1 MKRIVAAAPWIFV
14 IIWSSGFAVAKYVL
28 PVADPIY
35 FLGIRLLVAAFI
47 LLLLTLALKQPTYLS
62 RSELLASLAI
72 GITLHGVYL
81 AGVWYAIKLGAPSGL
96 SSVITSM
103 QPIFVAIVAVRILGE
118 PLTRRQCIGLLIGLF
133 GVILVVLPK
142 LSSSSGFTAESLGL
156 LFMAL
161 GGSTFATLL
170 QKRVGQSIPLM
181 IGTTYQFASA
191 GVCLLL
197 VALLQGKTH
206 LHITHASVFAMAWAV
221 FVTSIVSIL
230 LYLWLLNRGS
240 AAKVSSLLYLVPP
253 LAVLQSFVLFH
264 EKVAPLGLCGIA
276 LTVFGVALV
285 VRS

>member
-1 MKRIVAAAPWIFV
+1 MKRLVAAAPWIFIV
-14 IIWSSGFAVAKYVL
+14 IWSSGFAVAKYVL

-35 FLGIRLLVAAFI
+35 FLGIRLLVAALI
-47 LLLLTLALKQPTYLS
+47 LFLIALAFKQPIHLS
-62 RSELLASLAI
+62 RSDLLASLVI
-72 GITLHGVYL
+72 GVTLHGVYL

-103 QPIFVAIVAVRILGE
+103 QPIFVAVLAIRILGE
-118 PLTRRQCIGLLIGLF
+118 PLTRKQVGGLILGLIG
-133 GVILVVLPK
+133 VVLVVFPK
-142 LSSSSGFTAESLGL
+142 LSSTSGFTASSLTL
-156 LFMAL
+156 LFLAL

-170 QKRVGQSIPLM
+170 QKRIGHSIPLM

-197 VALLQGKTH
+197 FALVQGKTH

-221 FVTSIVSIL
+221 FVTSIAAIL

-240 AAKVSSLLYLVPP
+240 AARVSSLLYLVPP
-253 LAVLQSFVLFH
+253 IAVLQSFVLFH
-264 EKVAPLGLCGIA
+264 EKVAPIGLFGMA

-285 VRS
+285 VKS